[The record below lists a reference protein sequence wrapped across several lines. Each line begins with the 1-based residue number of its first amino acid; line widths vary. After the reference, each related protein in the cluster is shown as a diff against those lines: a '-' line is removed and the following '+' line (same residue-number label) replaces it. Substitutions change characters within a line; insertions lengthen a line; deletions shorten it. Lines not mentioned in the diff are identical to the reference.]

1 MPSVK
6 LSYTLPDDST
16 CSKYPIHSIPARL
29 NQSVELITTAIGSL
43 GSIYQTSSVFD
54 QNMKALISMGFANRA
69 LNKKLLE
76 KHSND
81 MDKVLADLLE
91 KTDNNWHHNR

>member
-1 MPSVK
+1 
-6 LSYTLPDDST
+6 
-16 CSKYPIHSIPARL
+16 
-29 NQSVELITTAIGSL
+29 
-43 GSIYQTSSVFD
+43 
-54 QNMKALISMGFANRA
+54 MKALISMGFANRA

-91 KTDNNWHHNR
+91 KTDNNWHQNR